1 MVINKTIASPSTATI
16 QRLSNAFHHST
27 DAIVLTNKDGI
38 IKDINPA
45 FTKMYGYSSD
55 EALGKTNRIL
65 RSSVTEDNIYVEM
78 WNSLLTKNQW
88 KGELFNKTK
97 DGIEIPVYVSIT
109 PIYESEELTGYMG
122 LTIDLSEKYQ
132 LGKELVV
139 EKRFSESLLN
149 TVNSLVISLDT
160 EGKIIIFNSYCES
173 FLGYKETEVINK
185 NWFELFSDKENRKND
200 EAVYNSLLQSGGPL
214 QYENEILTK
223 SGETRTILWS
233 ITTLKDE
240 NGNISGVLAIGQD
253 MTEFLTL
260 RQKIGRSEQLAVLGQ
275 LAAGI
280 AHEVGNPL
288 TSISS
293 LVQVLQR
300 QSKEGATRDKL
311 DLIIG
316 QTRRITQI
324 IRDLVDFSRPS
335 DLEEEPTDIN
345 AQIEKAV
352 RIVLIDEKSKNV
364 DFKIELAAKLSE
376 PVLIADQLF
385 QVILNLILNSLD
397 AVKNGAGVIKLKSK
411 EVNNSVIIEVI
422 DDGIGVSSD
431 KIERIFEPFFTTK
444 EVGKGTGLGLWVSRG
459 IINSFGGSLSV
470 KSEEGSE
477 TTFTVSIPLRS
488 KRKTA

>member
-1 MVINKTIASPSTATI
+1 MAINKTIESPSTATI

-45 FTKMYGYSSD
+45 FTEMYGYSSD
-55 EALGKTNRIL
+55 EALGQTNRII
-65 RSSVTEDNIYVEM
+65 RSQITEDNIYAEM
-78 WNSLLTKNQW
+78 WDSLLNKNQW

-97 DGIEIPVYVSIT
+97 EGVEIPVYVSIT

-132 LGKELVV
+132 LGKELDI
-139 EKRFSESLLN
+139 EKRFSESLLD

-160 EGKIIIFNSYCES
+160 KGKIILFNSYCES
-173 FLGYKETEVINK
+173 FLGYKEAEVLNK
-185 NWFELFSDKENRKND
+185 NWFDLFSHNDNRKDD
-200 EAVYNSLLQSGGPL
+200 EAVYNSILHSDGPE

-223 SGETRTILWS
+223 SGEMRTILWS
-233 ITTLKDE
+233 FTTQKDE
-240 NGNISGVLAIGQD
+240 NNKISGVLAIGQD

-260 RQKIGRSEQLAVLGQ
+260 RKKIGRSEQLAVLGQ

-300 QSKEGATRDKL
+300 QSKEGDARDKL

-335 DLEEEPTDIN
+335 DSEEEPTDIN
-345 AQIEKAV
+345 IQIKKAV

-364 DFKIELAAKLSE
+364 EFKTDLSAKLSQ
-376 PVLIADQLF
+376 PVVIADQLF

-397 AVKNGAGVIKLKSK
+397 AVKSGAGEIKLISR
-411 EVNNSVIIEVI
+411 ESNNNVIIEVI
-422 DDGIGVSSD
+422 DDGIGIPSD
-431 KIERIFEPFFTTK
+431 KIERIFEPFFSTK

-470 KSEEGSE
+470 ISEEGSE
-477 TTFTVSIPLRS
+477 TIFTISIPLRS
-488 KRKTA
+488 KRKTE

>member
-1 MVINKTIASPSTATI
+1 MAINKTIESPSTATI

-55 EALGKTNRIL
+55 EALGKTNRII
-65 RSSVTEDNIYVEM
+65 RSQLTEDKIYVEM
-78 WNSLLTKNQW
+78 WDSLLNKNQW
-88 KGELFNKTK
+88 KGELFNNTK
-97 DGIEIPVYVSIT
+97 EGKEIPVYVSIT

-122 LTIDLSEKYQ
+122 LSIDLSEKYQ
-132 LGKELVV
+132 LGKELDI
-139 EKRFSESLLN
+139 EKRFSESLLD

-160 EGKIIIFNSYCES
+160 DGKIILFNSYCES
-173 FLGYKETEVINK
+173 FLGYKEAEVLNK
-185 NWFELFSDKENRKND
+185 NWFDLFSHNDKRKDD
-200 EAVYNSLLQSGGPL
+200 EAVYNSVLHSDVPE

-223 SGETRTILWS
+223 SGEMRTILWS
-233 ITTLKDE
+233 FTTQKDE
-240 NGNISGVLAIGQD
+240 NNNISGVLAIGQD

-260 RQKIGRSEQLAVLGQ
+260 RKKIGRSEQLAVLGQ

-300 QSKEGATRDKL
+300 QSKEGDARDKL
-311 DLIIG
+311 DMIIG

-335 DLEEEPTDIN
+335 DSEEEPTDIN
-345 AQIEKAV
+345 AQIKKAV

-364 DFKIELAAKLSE
+364 EFKTDLAAKLSE
-376 PVLIADQLF
+376 PIVIADQLF

-397 AVKNGAGVIKLKSK
+397 AVKSGAGVIKLISK
-411 EVNNSVIIEVI
+411 EENNSVIIEVI
-422 DDGIGVSSD
+422 DDGIGIPSD

-470 KSEEGSE
+470 TSEEGSE
-477 TTFTVSIPLRS
+477 TIFTISLPLRS
-488 KRKTA
+488 KRKTE

>member
-1 MVINKTIASPSTATI
+1 M
-16 QRLSNAFHHST
+16 
-27 DAIVLTNKDGI
+27 
-38 IKDINPA
+38 
-45 FTKMYGYSSD
+45 
-55 EALGKTNRIL
+55 
-65 RSSVTEDNIYVEM
+65 
-78 WNSLLTKNQW
+78 
-88 KGELFNKTK
+88 
-97 DGIEIPVYVSIT
+97 
-109 PIYESEELTGYMG
+109 
-122 LTIDLSEKYQ
+122 
-132 LGKELVV
+132 
-139 EKRFSESLLN
+139 
-149 TVNSLVISLDT
+149 
-160 EGKIIIFNSYCES
+160 
-173 FLGYKETEVINK
+173 
-185 NWFELFSDKENRKND
+185 
-200 EAVYNSLLQSGGPL
+200 
-214 QYENEILTK
+214 
-223 SGETRTILWS
+223 
-233 ITTLKDE
+233 
-240 NGNISGVLAIGQD
+240 
-253 MTEFLTL
+253 
-260 RQKIGRSEQLAVLGQ
+260 
-275 LAAGI
+275 
-280 AHEVGNPL
+280 
-288 TSISS
+288 
-293 LVQVLQR
+293 
-300 QSKEGATRDKL
+300 
-311 DLIIG
+311 
-316 QTRRITQI
+316 
-324 IRDLVDFSRPS
+324 DFSRPS